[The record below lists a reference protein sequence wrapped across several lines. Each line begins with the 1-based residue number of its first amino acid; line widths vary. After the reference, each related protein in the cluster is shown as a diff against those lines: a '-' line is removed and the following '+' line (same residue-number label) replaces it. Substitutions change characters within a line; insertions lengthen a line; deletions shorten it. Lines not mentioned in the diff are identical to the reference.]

1 MFHCDTII
9 CDLLK
14 TQLSFQGIPY
24 TFSNLSTKSSRKWF
38 NKYKY
43 FRLGFI
49 VFLLNSCDKNVM
61 MLSIIDTKYFRIPK
75 TTTGNISQKKK
86 HLTENM
92 ALKTFSTIKRC
103 GEVPKLLTCKLSIPC
118 I

>member
-14 TQLSFQGIPY
+14 TQLSFQGIPN

-61 MLSIIDTKYFRIPK
+61 MLSIIE